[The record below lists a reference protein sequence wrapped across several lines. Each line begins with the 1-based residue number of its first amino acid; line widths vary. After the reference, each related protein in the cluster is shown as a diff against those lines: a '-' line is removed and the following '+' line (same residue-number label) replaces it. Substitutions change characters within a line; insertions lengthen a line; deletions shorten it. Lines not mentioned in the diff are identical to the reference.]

1 MKNNLIISVLMLGL
15 LTNGWAVFYFTLPFY
30 KELIVIGAFS
40 LLIMAAINERF
51 VFLYAITISLV
62 YGAFLTAISFAQQLS
77 GEIQIRYIYSHLLFT
92 SFHLIYWIMMNLLKN
107 IGYQNSELKQ
117 QVKLLQKYRKVT
129 KVLTLTEFKDQ
140 AEWLLKSS
148 TRNQEEVYFLKYIVD
163 YPKKK
168 VKQNLQET
176 LEKVA
181 LQSIRQKY
189 DLVSSE
195 TGSIYLL
202 LKNTSLAGTEVVK
215 ERFWEKSHAELNFV
229 DPPFKVE
236 KEQVRDIEHLNQLLG
251 QNL

>member
-1 MKNNLIISVLMLGL
+1 MKNNLIISMLLLGL
-15 LTNGWAVFYFTLPFY
+15 LTNGWAVIYFTLPFY
-30 KELIVIGAFS
+30 KELIVIGVFS
-40 LLIMAAINERF
+40 LLIMTAINERF
-51 VFLYAITISLV
+51 VFFYAITMSLLF
-62 YGAFLTAISFAQQLS
+62 GAFLTSISFAQQLT

-129 KVLTLTEFKDQ
+129 KVLTITEFKDQ

-148 TRNQEEVYFLKYIVD
+148 ARNQEEVYFLKYEVN
-163 YPKKK
+163 YKKKK

-181 LQSIRQKY
+181 LQSIRLKY

-195 TGSIYLL
+195 TGFIYFL
-202 LKNTSLAGTEVVK
+202 LKNTHQAGSEIVT
-215 ERFWEKSHAELNFV
+215 ERFWEKCHAELNFIE
-229 DPPFKVE
+229 PPFTVE
-236 KEQVRDIEHLNQLLG
+236 IEQVKDIEHLNQLLG
-251 QNL
+251 QPL